1 MTLSLAVLCGVCS
14 GEKHAGVTIANV
26 AASTEGY
33 YPDPELGRWTLEATQ
48 HIPKGTVRLDT
59 G

>member
-1 MTLSLAVLCGVCS
+1 M
-14 GEKHAGVTIANV
+14 TIANV

-48 HIPKGTVRLDT
+48 HIPKGTVRHTLPKKREEE
-59 G
+59 GAGSS